1 MIPKKKRQ
9 DYTADAMREAMDDV
23 QLNNLSIRGSAKLHN
38 IPESTLRGRLS
49 IPINNCACVSS
60 KIPFIKNGS
69 ADDIVCELFRCTIY
83 KGYLCFLSI
92 DIFLRM

>member
-1 MIPKKKRQ
+1 
-9 DYTADAMREAMDDV
+9 MDDV

-49 IPINNCACVSS
+49 DPRGVNVRMGGPTYNKIFPLFIPINNCACVSS

-83 KGYLCFLSI
+83 KGY
-92 DIFLRM
+92 

>member
-1 MIPKKKRQ
+1 MWWCSYNGGTNCITNQYNKIFP
-9 DYTADAMREAMDDV
+9 
-23 QLNNLSIRGSAKLHN
+23 LF
-38 IPESTLRGRLS
+38 

-92 DIFLRM
+92 DIFLRIYDDNLIILECKL